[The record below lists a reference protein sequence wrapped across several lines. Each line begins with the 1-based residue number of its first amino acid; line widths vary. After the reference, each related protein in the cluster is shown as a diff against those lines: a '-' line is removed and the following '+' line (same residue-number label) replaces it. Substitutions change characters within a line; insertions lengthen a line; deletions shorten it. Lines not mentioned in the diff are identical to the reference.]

1 MTDLFQDTQQRA
13 GEDLQAIRAIDQPD
27 GNALALLAG
36 SSTLPTT
43 ESPDALGTPES
54 LRSSTDDTTAS
65 PMGDNLE
72 SGRLGKVVGAN
83 AEADDVCA
91 VETSLPTPTKLNSEI
106 YELHDQIKLIIAG
119 RTRLP
124 DSVNG
129 LIAFW
134 AISTWFLEA
143 FTVFPCLVITGP
155 AHEAMILLGALND
168 LCRAPTLLAGFRRAD
183 LKALNGYRTLLIS
196 EPNLDNRTAA
206 LLGNLTNRHFAL
218 IEEGS
223 YLYGAGSRAIYIGE
237 DTTIKRIQHSVCVNV
252 TTPPHVDPPIP
263 SQSWPETKDS
273 LQKRLLKYRSKN
285 LGKVQSLGFHPR
297 GLSSEAHAIA
307 NVLGSCVVDA
317 PHLQSELVS
326 LLRPEHAQHIA
337 DRSSSVEALAAG
349 AALALCHK
357 GKDAIYVK
365 EIAAE
370 VNRLLVVRG
379 ETMQLSPE
387 KVGHKL
393 KKLGLF
399 TRRLSQAGNGLTL
412 DQATRIR
419 LHEVARAF
427 LGEDYLPGT
436 ENLHCQ
442 LCSRNECFREV
453 M

>member
-1 MTDLFQDTQQRA
+1 MTELFNYAKLRA
-13 GEDLQAIRAIDQPD
+13 GEDLQATVALDERA
-27 GNALALLAG
+27 GNAPSLLAG
-36 SSTLPTT
+36 SITLPTT
-43 ESPDALGTPES
+43 ESSHALVTSES
-54 LRSSTDDTTAS
+54 LHCSTDGSTARA
-65 PMGDNLE
+65 GNIE
-72 SGRLGKVVGAN
+72 SGQVGKVVGAN
-83 AEADDVCA
+83 AETNEVSASGTQPPALTKPDS
-91 VETSLPTPTKLNSEI
+91 ETGALYTQVKGM
-106 YELHDQIKLIIAG
+106 IAG
-119 RTRLP
+119 RTGLQ
-124 DSVNG
+124 DSVSA
-129 LIAFW
+129 LITFW

-143 FTVFPCLVITGP
+143 FPVFPLLAITGP
-155 AHEAMILLGALND
+155 AHEAMVVLGVLND
-168 LCRAPTLLAGFRRAD
+168 LCWAPTLLAGFRRAD
-183 LKALNGYRTLLIS
+183 LKDLNGYRTLLIS

-206 LLGNLTNRHFAL
+206 LLGNLTNRHFIL
-218 IEEGS
+218 VEERS
-223 YLYGAGSRAIYIGE
+223 YLYCAGSRAVYVGE
-237 DTTIKRIQHSVCVNV
+237 ESAIKKIQHAIWVNV

-263 SQSWPETKDS
+263 SQSRPETISS
-273 LQKRLLKYRSKN
+273 LRDHLSKYRNRN
-285 LGKVQSLGFHPR
+285 LGNVRSLGFHPR
-297 GLSSEAHAIA
+297 GLSSETHAIA

-326 LLRPEHAQHIA
+326 LLRPQHAQHIA

-349 AALALCHK
+349 AALALFHK
-357 GKDAIYVK
+357 GKDEIYVK

-393 KKLGLF
+393 KRVGLF

-427 LGEDYLPGT
+427 QGEDSIPDT

-442 LCSRNECFREV
+442 LCTRNECFREV